1 MFLEMY
7 NYLEKLSFSGIY
19 TTPICTIGETVLKCC
34 SCGVRNVFVLLF
46 IPAKADFVVVLLF
59 RQPCEAQLS
68 LKDMNWWV
76 LFLFFVSRKAS
87 EFIVFYIYL
96 FRDIEQPKPLIA
108 DRCFLSWLV
117 QKPSKAEEIR
127 ARQLTSSA
135 AKPVGRDV
143 ERKT

>member
-1 MFLEMY
+1 ME
-7 NYLEKLSFSGIY
+7 
-19 TTPICTIGETVLKCC
+19 CC
-34 SCGVRNVFVLLF
+34 SSGVRNVFVLLF
-46 IPAKADFVVVLLF
+46 IPAKADFVVVLLS
-59 RQPCEAQLS
+59 RQPCEVQLS

-76 LFLFFVSRKAS
+76 LYLFFVSRKAS

-96 FRDIEQPKPLIA
+96 IRDIEQPKPLIA
-108 DRCFLSWLV
+108 DRCFLSWLGP
-117 QKPSKAEEIR
+117 KPSKAEEIR